1 MILSAEKTRP
11 FHKFNIR
18 SKGSLTAVFSSSS
31 EERVFES
38 VGEDVATFRLQEQ
51 SVSSWLQFVVAVSGV
66 MGFLYSVWL
75 ADFGPH
81 LGDKYLHWMEG
92 LGNNDSTL
100 VITYMLGFFAF
111 CHSGLASLRPKGEEI
126 VGARLWRY
134 IFALVSLPLAFSAIV
149 YFINHRYDGMQ
160 LWDFRLVPGM
170 HDFVWWTSFISFFFL
185 YPSTFN
191 LLEVAAVDRPTLHLW
206 ETGVIRITRHPQMVG
221 QLLWCLAHT
230 AYLGTTFTCATS
242 AMLCIHHLFAVWNG
256 DRRLRDKFGERFE
269 AIKEKTSIVP
279 FAAILTGKQ
288 QLPADYYREFLRL
301 PYLTVA
307 VGSIVAYYAHPF
319 MQAGATLL
327 HW

>member
-1 MILSAEKTRP
+1 MQLLSLLFQAILLISLNHESFSYLQRIPLIPFGMILSAEKTRP

-92 LGNNDSTL
+92 LGKNDSTL

-149 YFINHRYDGMQ
+149 YFINHRWVVCLDLCILSYCWSYSYDGMQ

-191 LLEVAAVDRPTLHLW
+191 LLEV
-206 ETGVIRITRHPQMVG
+206 
-221 QLLWCLAHT
+221 
-230 AYLGTTFTCATS
+230 
-242 AMLCIHHLFAVWNG
+242 
-256 DRRLRDKFGERFE
+256 
-269 AIKEKTSIVP
+269 
-279 FAAILTGKQ
+279 
-288 QLPADYYREFLRL
+288 
-301 PYLTVA
+301 
-307 VGSIVAYYAHPF
+307 
-319 MQAGATLL
+319 
-327 HW
+327 